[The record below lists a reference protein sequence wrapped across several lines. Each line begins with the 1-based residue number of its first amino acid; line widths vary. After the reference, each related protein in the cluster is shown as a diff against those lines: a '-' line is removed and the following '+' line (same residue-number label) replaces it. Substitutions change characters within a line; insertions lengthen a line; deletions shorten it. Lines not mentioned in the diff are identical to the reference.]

1 MLPGQKFTKTWTLK
15 NVGQCTWKTTYQMF
29 FVSGSQMSGPNS
41 LVFAKDVAP
50 GQTWDF
56 SVDLV
61 APTAAGS
68 YRGYWMFKNANGQP
82 FGIGSQANQ
91 PWWVDIK
98 VSGPTVTPGGPTST
112 PTATPTG
119 PTPTKVANSAYDFTA
134 NACFATWSSGAGG
147 IDCTAQTA
155 NAKGYVVQVSNAPL
169 ENGSNSNQPGLLTV
183 PQNVQDGF
191 IQAVYPPFKVQ
202 NGDRFKALIGC
213 QNGATNCYVG
223 FTVSYQIGNG
233 PIYTLFGP
241 WKERY
246 DNPPMNG
253 PVDVNLSSL
262 AGQDVKFILRVS
274 ALGTPYGDL
283 PMWIGPY
290 IYRAGATGPA
300 VQQAV
305 PEVATAT
312 PVMTTPLA
320 TSETSPAPVA
330 TGTATAGTPSSYS
343 STYQNMKYGFKFDLP
358 AGASIVNQTDNLG
371 RVSLPLVATG
381 TNLQEK
387 YILVSAT
394 EGKDPCVTTDMGGGT
409 AIVTVT
415 INGNTFSKQ
424 TGTGAAAGNQYDWTS
439 YATTRNNACILLA
452 FVLHSTN
459 PGNYSTPPAVYDTAA
474 ESAVIDTVMNTYG
487 TVTQ

>member
-1 MLPGQKFTKTWTLK
+1 MLPGQKFTKIWTLK
-15 NVGQCTWKTTYQMF
+15 NVGQCKWTTAYQMF

-41 LVFAKDVAP
+41 LVFSKEVPP

-56 SVDLV
+56 AVDLV
-61 APTAAGS
+61 APTTAGS

-98 VSGPTVTPGGPTST
+98 VSGPTVTPGGPTNT

-119 PTPTKVANSAYDFTA
+119 PTPTKVSNSAYDFVA
-134 NACFATWSSGAGG
+134 NACFANWSSGAGG

-155 NAKGYVVQVSNAPL
+155 NPKGYVQQISNAQL
-169 ENGSNSNQPGLLTV
+169 ENGTNSNQPGLLTV

-202 NGDRFKALIGC
+202 NGDRFKARIGC
-213 QNGATNCYVG
+213 QYGATNCYVG
-223 FTVSYQIGNG
+223 FTVQYQIGNG
-233 PIYTLFGP
+233 PVVSLFGP
-241 WKERY
+241 FRERY
-246 DNPPMNG
+246 DTPVGMNG
-253 PVDVNLSSL
+253 SVDVNLSSL
-262 AGQDVKFILRVS
+262 AGQDVKFILRAS

-290 IYRAGATGPA
+290 IYRAGATGQG
-300 VQQAV
+300 VQQPAAQ
-305 PEVATAT
+305 ATAT
-312 PVMTTPLA
+312 PGMTTPLA
-320 TSETSPAPVA
+320 TSETPAAPLA
-330 TGTATAGTPSSYS
+330 TATSGTPSSYS
-343 STYQNMKYGFKFDLP
+343 STYQNTKYGFKFDLP
-358 AGASIVNQTDNLG
+358 AGASIVSQTDNLG
-371 RVSLPLVATG
+371 RVSLPVVVTG

-394 EGKDPCVTTDMGGGT
+394 EGKDPCVTTDMEGGM
-409 AIVTVT
+409 AIETVT

-424 TGTGAAAGNQYDWTS
+424 TGKGAAAGNQYDWTS
-439 YATTRNNACILLA
+439 YATTRNNACIQIT

-474 ESAVIDTVMNTYG
+474 ESAVIDTVINTYG
-487 TVTQ
+487 TVS